1 MLPVIIMYIDWA
13 GRMLNRSIYEHP
25 NIKLVICGYLKCKVV
40 RNNYSILA
48 NTGYQRQYKYPE
60 SVCVGLLV

>member
-1 MLPVIIMYIDWA
+1 
-13 GRMLNRSIYEHP
+13 MLNRRIYEHL

-40 RNNYSILA
+40 KNNYSILA

-60 SVCVGLLV
+60 SVYVGLLV